1 MNIKPKLIDIEFLE
15 SLNKNVQINK
25 NVKTTSKLRGY
36 LSNLCISFFRNYAD
50 FIIVILFLG
59 IILYFRYKYINK
71 EKEKINNK
79 KPSVLEIDYYRTN
92 SYVDG
97 KIVDTN
103 DKVETSQNIDD
114 NILNSI
120 KDKISYF
127 ESELQPTNITNL
139 SSYKSF

>member
-15 SLNKNVQINK
+15 SLNKNAQINK
-25 NVKTTSKLRGY
+25 NITKSSKIGGY
-36 LSNLCISFFRNYAD
+36 LSNLCINFIKNYSD

-71 EKEKINNK
+71 EKEKKNNK
-79 KPSVLEIDYYRTN
+79 KPAILEIDYHRTN
-92 SYVDG
+92 NYVDG